1 MRLRNWETAESVD
14 LASDS
19 IMNYNSI
26 TCYRQLSKYTYS
38 TVGKLAIVCLVRGRF
53 SRQVRRSR
61 DQANKADL
69 ESAPR
74 EDESSRNSITY
85 TFVRLA
91 RRVAAFSLYPII
103 YGAQCRL
110 IMAGPICRW
119 FGRVKPTRVIQI
131 LSQSS
136 HTYVCPF
143 SPGGRLYSAHYKN
156 EQRESNARSRIRW
169 TPTRWVDELSL
180 KKVLPALRTR

>member
-1 MRLRNWETAESVD
+1 MEPVD
-14 LASDS
+14 LASGS
-19 IMNYNSI
+19 IMNYDSI

-38 TVGKLAIVCLVRGRF
+38 TVGKLAIVCLVRERF

-61 DQANKADL
+61 DQANKADS

-91 RRVAAFSLYPII
+91 RRVAAISLYPII

-110 IMAGPICRW
+110 IMAGPICR
-119 FGRVKPTRVIQI
+119 
-131 LSQSS
+131 
-136 HTYVCPF
+136 
-143 SPGGRLYSAHYKN
+143 
-156 EQRESNARSRIRW
+156 
-169 TPTRWVDELSL
+169 
-180 KKVLPALRTR
+180 